1 LLDRSPFTNPLF
13 EPDKA
18 VIGCNSRIVPCKQQA
33 AVLAFIALLA
43 LLTAPFYRIR
53 TSTAPTRLF
62 LLFAINKKRELKPIS
77 IPLWQIFTWY
87 GVEPLFTNYFLLLN
101 PLL

>member
-1 LLDRSPFTNPLF
+1 
-13 EPDKA
+13 
-18 VIGCNSRIVPCKQQA
+18 
-33 AVLAFIALLA
+33 LLA

-77 IPLWQIFTWY
+77 IPLWQIFTWC

-101 PLL
+101 LIKAYTAYRSEAFTESA

>member
-1 LLDRSPFTNPLF
+1 
-13 EPDKA
+13 
-18 VIGCNSRIVPCKQQA
+18 
-33 AVLAFIALLA
+33 LLA

-101 PLL
+101 QFVYEKEYCTGSALAFCRRL